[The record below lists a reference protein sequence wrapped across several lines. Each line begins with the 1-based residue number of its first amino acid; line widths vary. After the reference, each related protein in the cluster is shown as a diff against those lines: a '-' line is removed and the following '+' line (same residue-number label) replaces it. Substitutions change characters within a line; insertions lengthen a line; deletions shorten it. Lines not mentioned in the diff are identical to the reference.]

1 MMTVYEALMITFTFA
16 GLIIAVL
23 TFKHK
28 K

>member
-1 MMTVYEALMITFTFA
+1 MTVYETLMITFTFA

-23 TFKHK
+23 SFKHK